1 MLVPT
6 SNLALTQRI
15 GVVQTF
21 PEGCQSFLDNGE
33 ELRLMVVSS
42 LGIQCILILFGAKR
56 QFWTNIFLRSIL
68 WSAYLS
74 ADWFATTSL
83 AVLSN
88 KRQQQNTSDCAK
100 PLVALWGPLLLLHL
114 GGQDTITAY
123 SMEDNAL
130 WSPNYA
136 RYMETYNSASY
147 EGYGVDVKSLI
158 QSPSIGDATAAVDHY
173 TYGPAVTVRT
183 ANRLLKIS
191 KLLFA
196 DLILS
201 FQDVSESRSSLLSGD
216 GKRGFEVMEIEL
228 GFMYDVFYTKAPI
241 VYSFIDVLLLGAIV
255 SDIYSVIS
263 MLFSDWTMLWLTM
276 HKNKV
281 TCKAISLIQYVKC
294 KKRWSCNIGQF
305 NLISFCLPRAKKERC
320 SESGMCGFNCGKTFK
335 TKAAKSGLA
344 TMITGAWL
352 SYQKYKHTNTNT
364 VSVTD
369 DLKEIIFEHFVN
381 KIKEGKKRGEDDS
394 EENNTIFYYNW
405 GNKVLEGSKLML
417 QEINLETIRW
427 SVEVEFDQSILLW
440 HIATNICYNSVANEV
455 LENGRSYRETSKW
468 LSEYMLYLLVMRPSM
483 LPNGIG
489 EIRFQDTCAEAT
501 EFIRDRHYIENENQV
516 SQILHRVCKN
526 INEVSPSE
534 VKGDRSKSVLF
545 DAYRLAKNVR
555 EIRNDDAEWETKKM
569 WKFITQVWVEML
581 AYAASNCK
589 ALYHAQHLR
598 HGGELLT
605 HVWLLMAHL
614 GITDKLQ
621 ISKGFGRA
629 KLIRK

>member
-1 MLVPT
+1 MGII
-6 SNLALTQRI
+6 SKGSQN
-15 GVVQTF
+15 
-21 PEGCQSFLDNGE
+21 FLDNGE
-33 ELRLMVVSS
+33 ELRFMVVFS

-56 QFWTNIFLRSIL
+56 QFWTNMCLNSIL
-68 WSAYLS
+68 WFAYLF

-83 AVLSN
+83 GVLLY
-88 KRQQQNTSDCAK
+88 KRQNKSDCVE
-100 PLVALWGPLLLLHL
+100 PEHVIVALWGPLLLLHL

-130 WSPNYA
+130 WSRRLVTYIGQFVVAILIFRRQVGVVRPGTNTDLNFLAIPIFIAGFIKIGERIWVLWRASSQQFKESLFPDPDPGPNYA

-241 VYSFIDVLLLGAIV
+241 VYSFIGCILRFVTLSCSIIVCVFFFIEKNQYSIIDVVITDVLLLGAIV

-364 VSVTD
+364 VSVT
-369 DLKEIIFEHFVN
+369 
-381 KIKEGKKRGEDDS
+381 
-394 EENNTIFYYNW
+394 
-405 GNKVLEGSKLML
+405 GNQNS
-417 QEINLETIRW
+417 
-427 SVEVEFDQSILLW
+427 LL
-440 HIATNICYNSVANEV
+440 S
-455 LENGRSYRETSKW
+455 
-468 LSEYMLYLLVMRPSM
+468 
-483 LPNGIG
+483 
-489 EIRFQDTCAEAT
+489 
-501 EFIRDRHYIENENQV
+501 
-516 SQILHRVCKN
+516 
-526 INEVSPSE
+526 
-534 VKGDRSKSVLF
+534 
-545 DAYRLAKNVR
+545 
-555 EIRNDDAEWETKKM
+555 
-569 WKFITQVWVEML
+569 
-581 AYAASNCK
+581 
-589 ALYHAQHLR
+589 
-598 HGGELLT
+598 
-605 HVWLLMAHL
+605 
-614 GITDKLQ
+614 
-621 ISKGFGRA
+621 
-629 KLIRK
+629 